1 MSNKVIYLAGS
12 SFWGGKAFLEA
23 LPGVEKVELGVIDA
37 NSGTVQANDWTSYP
51 SNDYLGTTEVCR
63 VTYNADKLELGALI
77 DAFFT
82 TIDPHSLAKQINYS
96 GPLPEAKVYY
106 EDPADEVVVDKRI
119 AALQERLDRPVTVE
133 CLPFTSFEPIG
144 IYAED
149 FISRNLGE
157 GRIVPSD
164 AAEKYVAAHK
174 DQFNA

>member
-1 MSNKVIYLAGS
+1 MNKKDIYLAGS

-23 LPGVEKVELGVIDA
+23 LPGVEKVELGVVDA
-37 NSGTVQANDWTSYP
+37 NADTIQENDWTAYP
-51 SNDYLGTTEVCR
+51 SSEYLGTTEVCR
-63 VTYNADKLELGALI
+63 VTYDADTIPLATLV

-106 EDPADEVVVDKRI
+106 LDAEDEVVVNKRI
-119 AALQERLDRPVTVE
+119 AELQKHHDRPVTVE

-149 FISRNLGE
+149 YINRNLGE
-157 GRIVPSD
+157 EKVVPAD
-164 AAEKYVAAHK
+164 AADKYVKAHK
-174 DQFNA
+174 DDFNL

>member
-1 MSNKVIYLAGS
+1 MKKDIYLAGA

-37 NSGTVQANDWTSYP
+37 NSDTVQANDWTSYP
-51 SNDYLGTTEVCR
+51 SSDYLGTTEVCK
-63 VTYNADKLELGALI
+63 VTYNADTLPLESLI

-106 EDPADEVVVDKRI
+106 LDAADEVIVDKRI
-119 AALQERLDRPVTVE
+119 AALQERLARPVTVE

-144 IYAED
+144 TYAED
-149 FISRNLGE
+149 YICRNLGE
-157 GRIVPSD
+157 QHVIPAD

-174 DQFNA
+174 DQFPAA

>member
-1 MSNKVIYLAGS
+1 MNKKDIYLAGA

-51 SNDYLGTTEVCR
+51 SNDYLGTTEVCK
-63 VTYNADKLELGALI
+63 VTYDADKLELGALV

-106 EDPADEVVVDKRI
+106 LDAEDEVIVDKRI
-119 AALQERLDRPVTVE
+119 AELQKRLARPVTVE
-133 CLPFTSFEPIG
+133 CIPFTNFEPIG

-149 FISRNLGE
+149 FVSRNLGE
-157 GRIVPSD
+157 KHVVPAD
-164 AAEKYVAAHK
+164 AAKKYVEAHK
-174 DQFNA
+174 DQFQA